1 MGLYTVLH
9 KVISTLGGLLL
20 ILYQLSKIDQNDM
33 ALSNLKKY
41 MFDTPYVEFSNFIL
55 LSCSYLLLN
64 ILGSQKNKIAINLKG
79 ILGCFLST
87 YVFMLFIQ
95 QFYTCYGIYMSEM
108 LVAKENFYLCIYLMV
123 YFSALCAESSS
134 NMSNKKKY
142 LMGNGKTINVEV

>member
-1 MGLYTVLH
+1 MGLYSTLH

-41 MFDTPYVEFSNFIL
+41 MLDTPYVEFSSFIL

-64 ILGSQKNKIAINLKG
+64 ILGSPKNKIAINLKG

-87 YVFMLFIQ
+87 YVFILFIQ
-95 QFYTCYGIYMSEM
+95 QFYICYGFYMSEV
-108 LVAKENFYLCIYLMV
+108 LVTKENLYLCIYLMV

-134 NMSNKKKY
+134 NMSNQKKY